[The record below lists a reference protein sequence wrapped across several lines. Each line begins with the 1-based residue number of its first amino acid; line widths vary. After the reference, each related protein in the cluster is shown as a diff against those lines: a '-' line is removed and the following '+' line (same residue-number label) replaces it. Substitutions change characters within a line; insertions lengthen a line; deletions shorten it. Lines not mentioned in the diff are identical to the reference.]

1 MTRIYAAMQDSL
13 VIANGQGD
21 RWVLDTKLDGW
32 PVYALAVDPIQPE
45 RVYCA
50 TMGKGMLRSD
60 DAGNTWNPVGEGI
73 KSNVIMSVTVSP
85 AEHNGKYSV
94 VWAGTEPSAL
104 YRSEDGGDTWQERP
118 TLLDLPSKPTWSYPP
133 KPDTHHVRW
142 IQPDSQVPG
151 RLFVAIE
158 QGGIMR
164 TLDGGL
170 TWEDRKSGAQRDG
183 HTLRAHKLAP
193 GRIYEAAG
201 GEDPQFREDQQGRYV
216 VMTGGGYAETHDG
229 GSTWETITNG
239 LERHHYFYGM
249 AVDPADPDTM
259 VASLALGPE
268 QAHRP
273 PTADSYIYR
282 RTGNGPWQMV
292 TEGLSDSKG
301 TLIFSLEANA
311 SEPGVFYG
319 VTNKGIFRSADA
331 GRSWKA
337 LDVNWPERY
346 RRSHARGVQVVG

>member
-13 VIANGQGD
+13 VIANGQGG
-21 RWVLDTKLDGW
+21 RWALDIKLDGW
-32 PVYALAVDPIQPE
+32 PVYTLAVDPIQPE

-50 TMGKGMLRSD
+50 TMGKGLLRSD
-60 DAGNTWNPVGEGI
+60 DAGNTWNPVSEGI
-73 KSNVIMSVTVSP
+73 KSDVVMSVAVSP
-85 AEHNGKYSV
+85 VEHNGKYSV

-118 TLLDLPSKPTWSYPP
+118 ALLDLPSKPTWSYPP
-133 KPDTHHVRW
+133 KPHTHHVRW
-142 IQPDSQVPG
+142 IQLDSQVPG

-164 TLDGGL
+164 TLDDGL
-170 TWEDRKSGAQRDG
+170 TWEDRKPGGQRDG

-201 GEDPQFREDQQGRYV
+201 GDKPQFREDQQGRYV
-216 VMTGGGYAETHDG
+216 VMTEGGYAETHDG

-239 LERHHYFYGM
+239 LEKHHYGYGM
-249 AVDPADPDTM
+249 AVDPGDPDTI
-259 VASLALGPE
+259 VGSFAIGPE

-292 TEGLSDSKG
+292 TEGLPDSKG
-301 TLIFSLEANA
+301 TLIFSLEANE

-319 VTNKGIFRSADA
+319 LANKGIFRSADA
-331 GRSWKA
+331 GRSWKVV
-337 LDVNWPERY
+337 DVAWPERY
-346 RRSHARGVQVVG
+346 RKSHVRGVQVVG